1 MKIKHVEYTIEE
13 LIDAGIASVK
23 KEHPGILISIDETQD
38 ERLAK
43 ACIRIAQSELFAGKL
58 RRIAAIR
65 AFRFANDL
73 SGLAEARDIIDHM
86 AVKMGIMW
94 NEGENSSK

>member
-1 MKIKHVEYTIEE
+1 
-13 LIDAGIASVK
+13 
-23 KEHPGILISIDETQD
+23 
-38 ERLAK
+38 
-43 ACIRIAQSELFAGKL
+43 LFAGKL